1 MAKWFRVLP
10 AFFALML
17 MSGCVSVGSREIT
30 DSGRTAGIATDKTI
44 KTEVSAWLGFPA
56 IVAYGEK
63 GQETWN
69 YYYVTEYPTP
79 IDFIPLVDAAAS
91 GFRQNTRVLTITFD
105 RQGVARDLQRSQVV
119 GSPEVYPY

>member
-1 MAKWFRVLP
+1 
-10 AFFALML
+10 ML
-17 MSGCVSVGSREIT
+17 MSGCVSVGSREIV
-30 DSGRTAGIATDKTI
+30 DAERTAGIVTDKAT
-44 KTEVSAWLGFPA
+44 KAEVSASLGFPA

-91 GFRQNTRVLTITFD
+91 GFRQNTRVLTVTFD
-105 RQGVARDLQRSQVV
+105 RGGVARDLKRSQAA